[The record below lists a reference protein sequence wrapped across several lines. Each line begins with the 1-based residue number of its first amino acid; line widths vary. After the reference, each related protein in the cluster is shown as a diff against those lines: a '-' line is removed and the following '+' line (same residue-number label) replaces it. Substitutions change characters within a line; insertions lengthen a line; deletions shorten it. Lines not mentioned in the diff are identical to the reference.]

1 MKKAEN
7 KPGVRYG
14 ITGYSS
20 AALKGHPWPSE
31 LKLFQTAASEHPAIP
46 YPQAFAT
53 ASKRSKKPSSLP
65 QKQQGVALITV
76 LLVFALVAIIGAAII
91 RQLDFSIQAT
101 THHVHSAML
110 RQYALGTEEYVKIL
124 LAEDLKSDK
133 EDGKE
138 IDYLGEIWAQPRC
151 LKVNDSG
158 IATPKLE
165 DEKQKRKEKEDN
177 EKKDKGPIECED
189 GILMEIKDAQGYFN
203 INNLYVE
210 KTVIRNR
217 NNQRNSS
224 NNKETGEEGI
234 DRQNNNNENGGQND
248 QNKDKEVTNKDI
260 EAIFTSY
267 RNVIEQQL
275 SQKIP
280 QDLLKEITKWINK
293 KNTDGSEDL
302 EYLGLKTPYRV
313 ANQPLQHV
321 SELQLV
327 RYIREKSGQSYYLPL
342 AENLVVLPEPLKES
356 DNQTPINIFTASKEL
371 IEAVCQMKGKS
382 LDQSHLEKFLEK
394 RVKKDQYPNIQ
405 AIDTELV
412 SCGGVDG
419 YKIKDLKEKSL
430 ISLNSKYFI
439 AQFTVRLN
447 DYETILTSY
456 FYRKSQDEVIVYK
469 RRWLPEPIFTKE
481 TS

>member
-1 MKKAEN
+1 M
-7 KPGVRYG
+7 
-14 ITGYSS
+14 T
-20 AALKGHPWPSE
+20 
-31 LKLFQTAASEHPAIP
+31 
-46 YPQAFAT
+46 
-53 ASKRSKKPSSLP
+53 SSLP
-65 QKQQGVALITV
+65 KKQQGVALITV

-91 RQLDFSIQAT
+91 RQLDLSIQAT

-165 DEKQKRKEKEDN
+165 DEKEKQKHKEKEDN
-177 EKKDKGPIECED
+177 KKKDKDPIECED

-203 INNLYVE
+203 INNLYV
-210 KTVIRNR
+210 KNTVVKRTPPVPNDR
-217 NNQRNSS
+217 GRDG
-224 NNKETGEEGI
+224 GEERKNVI
-234 DRQNNNNENGGQND
+234 EPKNE
-248 QNKDKEVTNKDI
+248 DKKVTNKDI
-260 EAIFTSY
+260 KDIFTSY

-275 SQKIP
+275 SEKIP
-280 QDLLKEITKWINK
+280 QDLVKEIAKWINK
-293 KNTDGSEDL
+293 ENTGGSEDL
-302 EYLGLKTPYRV
+302 EYLGLRTPYRV
-313 ANQPLQHV
+313 ANQQLQHV

-327 RYIREKSGQSYYLPL
+327 RYIREKSGKSYYLPL
-342 AENLVVLPEPLKES
+342 AENLVALPEPDRED
-356 DNQTPINIFTASKEL
+356 DNQTPINIYTASKEL
-371 IEAVCQMKGKS
+371 IEAVCEMKGRD
-382 LDQSHLEKFLEK
+382 LNPAHLEKFLEK
-394 RVKKDQYPNIQ
+394 RVKKDQYANLQ
-405 AIDTELV
+405 AIGTDLS
-412 SCGGVDG
+412 SCGGQDG
-419 YKIKDLKEKSL
+419 YKIKDLEQKSL

>member
-1 MKKAEN
+1 MAHQGLKRLPCLN
-7 KPGVRYG
+7 YRTPYYS
-14 ITGYSS
+14 ISTGLGGEFQSNMR
-20 AALKGHPWPSE
+20 LKNVKS
-31 LKLFQTAASEHPAIP
+31 
-46 YPQAFAT
+46 
-53 ASKRSKKPSSLP
+53 SSLP

-91 RQLDFSIQAT
+91 RQLDLSIQAT

-165 DEKQKRKEKEDN
+165 DEKEKQKRKEKEDN

-189 GILMEIKDAQGYFN
+189 GILMEVKDAQGYFN
-203 INNLYVE
+203 INNLYLE

-224 NNKETGEEGI
+224 NNEETGEEGN
-234 DRQNNNNENGGQND
+234 DNPNNNENGKQD
-248 QNKDKEVTNKDI
+248 SKDKEVTNKDI

-327 RYIREKSGQSYYLPL
+327 RYIREKSGKSYYLPL
-342 AENLVVLPEPLKES
+342 AENLVALPEPDKES
-356 DNQTPINIFTASKEL
+356 DNQTPINIYTASEEL
-371 IEAVCQMKGKS
+371 IKAVCQMKGKS

-394 RVKKDQYPNIQ
+394 RVKKDQYKNID
-405 AIDTELV
+405 AIGTELS
-412 SCGGVDG
+412 SCGRVDG
-419 YKIKDLKEKSL
+419 YKIKDLEQKKL
-430 ISLNSKYFI
+430 ISLNSRYFI